1 MNASITLLLVDDH
14 CLMRIGLTA
23 ILKLDPDVQIIAE
36 ADSGLTALKAYK
48 TYLPDIV
55 LLDIRMPE
63 MDGVETL
70 KLIREINPLAKV
82 IMLTTSEQEQD
93 IHNAIKFG
101 AMGYLLKDASP
112 HDIISAIK
120 SVAQGKRI
128 FSPTIEALAQNR
140 ETLHDLSPR
149 QVEVLKLAAKGF
161 SNQQI
166 GTILGISYTSVKSHL
181 KTVFQRL
188 DVTNRS
194 EAVASAIKRGVIAA
208 EDL

>member
-1 MNASITLLLVDDH
+1 MNASITVLLVDDH

-23 ILKLDPDVQIIAE
+23 ILKLDPNVQIIAE

-48 TYLPDIV
+48 TYAPDIV
-55 LLDIRMPE
+55 LLDIRMPNI
-63 MDGVETL
+63 DGIETL

-93 IHNAIKFG
+93 IHNAIKLG

-112 HDIISAIK
+112 NDIISAIK
-120 SVAQGKRI
+120 SVAHGKRVYHNSI
-128 FSPTIEALAQNR
+128 QMIADNR
-140 ETLHDLSPR
+140 ETVHDLSPR

-161 SNQQI
+161 SSQQI
-166 GTILGISYTSVKSHL
+166 GTILGISYTSVKTHL
-181 KTVFQRL
+181 KSVFQRL

-194 EAVASAIKRGVIAA
+194 EAVATAIKRGIIAA

>member
-1 MNASITLLLVDDH
+1 MNASITVLLVDDH

-23 ILKLDPDVQIIAE
+23 ILKLDSCIKVIAE
-36 ADSGLTALKAYK
+36 ADSGFTALKAYK
-48 TYLPDIV
+48 LHEPDIV
-55 LLDIRMPE
+55 LLDIRMPNI
-63 MDGVETL
+63 DGIETL

-93 IHNAIKFG
+93 IHNAIKLG

-112 HDIISAIK
+112 NDIISAIK
-120 SVAQGKRI
+120 SVAHGKRVYHNSI
-128 FSPTIEALAQNR
+128 QMIADNR
-140 ETLHDLSPR
+140 ETVHDLSPR

-161 SNQQI
+161 SSQQI
-166 GTILGISYTSVKSHL
+166 GTILGISYTSVKTHL
-181 KTVFQRL
+181 KSVFLRL

-194 EAVASAIKRGVIAA
+194 EAVATAIKRGIIAA

>member
-1 MNASITLLLVDDH
+1 MNASVTLLLVDDH

-48 TYLPDIV
+48 AYLPDIV

-70 KLIREINPLAKV
+70 RLIREINPLAKV

-93 IHNAIKFG
+93 IHNAIKLG

-112 HDIISAIK
+112 NDIISAIK

-128 FSPTIEALAQNR
+128 FRNNIQLIADNR
-140 ETLHDLSPR
+140 ETIHDLSPR

-161 SNQQI
+161 SSQQI
-166 GTILGISYTSVKSHL
+166 GTILGISYTSVKTHL
-181 KTVFQRL
+181 KSVFLRL

-194 EAVASAIKRGVIAA
+194 EAVATAIKRGIIAA